1 MRELTSQEMLAARL
15 LLDRTKPQKQV
26 ADEAGMAYTTLR
38 RRLKDPDFVAYREK
52 LRTQEEKHIRVANP
66 YSLSDAVAR
75 LRIIESS
82 GAEKN
87 QLTAVALL
95 VDLLELKGKGG
106 AGADAPNKPDVY
118 RAAWMKQ
125 KELTQ

>member
-26 ADEAGMAYTTLR
+26 AEESGMAYMTLR
-38 RRLKDPDFVAYREK
+38 RRLKDPKFVAYREK
-52 LRTQEEKHIRVANP
+52 LQEQEEKHIRVANP

-75 LRIIESS
+75 LRIIESN

-87 QLTAVALL
+87 QLTAVAMLVELL
-95 VDLLELKGKGG
+95 DLKGEAK
-106 AGADAPNKPDVY
+106 AGADATNRPEIY
-118 RAAWMKQ
+118 RAAWMRQTETKQ
-125 KELTQ
+125 